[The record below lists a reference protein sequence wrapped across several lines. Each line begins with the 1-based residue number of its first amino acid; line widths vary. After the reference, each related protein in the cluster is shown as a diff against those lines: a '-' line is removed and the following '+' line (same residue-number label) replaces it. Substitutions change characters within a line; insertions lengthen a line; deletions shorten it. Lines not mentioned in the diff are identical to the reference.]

1 MGNALTKII
10 YIEMRVYQ
18 MKKTK
23 KVHSILPSFIKK
35 TADSTIEKVLPNAPG
50 VYLFKNNNNQ
60 VIYIGKANS
69 IRKRVHSYFN
79 KKHDDWKI
87 NTIMHDYAALEY
99 ILTNNEIEALLLE
112 AQLIRQHQPK
122 CNTLLKDGQPFLYIL
137 FTKNNMELVR
147 NKKKKGKYIGPFLHK
162 KSTRRAFKFLTETF
176 KLNVCNKHIENGC
189 LDYHIGNCAGSCKK
203 NFDINGYNIRLNLAY
218 QTIKQNKKSFIRS
231 INKEIQNYNTYF
243 EFEKAKHLYG
253 YIQNID
259 IIFDTLKTKF
269 SERKFEDQIFAAT
282 APTALVQSRK
292 KLAQDLQ
299 QFLNL
304 NMPVHSID
312 CFDISHFQSSFIVG
326 SCIRFTDGM
335 PDKNKFRR
343 FKINSLMQQ
352 NDYAALQEIVCRR
365 YRHGDFPSLILI
377 DGGKGQLNIVAPL
390 VGNTPCISLAK
401 PNSHKHTVDRIFLSD
416 TKKSIPLDLHTNIGK
431 ALIALRDY
439 AHHFAITYHRYRRGK
454 QL

>member
-137 FTKNNMELVR
+137 FTK
-147 NKKKKGKYIGPFLHK
+147 KQHG
-162 KSTRRAFKFLTETF
+162 A
-176 KLNVCNKHIENGC
+176 
-189 LDYHIGNCAGSCKK
+189 CAK
-203 NFDINGYNIRLNLAY
+203 
-218 QTIKQNKKSFIRS
+218 
-231 INKEIQNYNTYF
+231 
-243 EFEKAKHLYG
+243 
-253 YIQNID
+253 
-259 IIFDTLKTKF
+259 
-269 SERKFEDQIFAAT
+269 
-282 APTALVQSRK
+282 
-292 KLAQDLQ
+292 
-299 QFLNL
+299 
-304 NMPVHSID
+304 
-312 CFDISHFQSSFIVG
+312 
-326 SCIRFTDGM
+326 
-335 PDKNKFRR
+335 
-343 FKINSLMQQ
+343 
-352 NDYAALQEIVCRR
+352 
-365 YRHGDFPSLILI
+365 
-377 DGGKGQLNIVAPL
+377 
-390 VGNTPCISLAK
+390 
-401 PNSHKHTVDRIFLSD
+401 
-416 TKKSIPLDLHTNIGK
+416 
-431 ALIALRDY
+431 
-439 AHHFAITYHRYRRGK
+439 
-454 QL
+454 